1 MQEVHKV
8 PIVAPQFQGQFKG
21 DGSLLTNVG
30 SSALNPLV
38 QQVAQVSLTAA
49 NLIAMYTTPVNILP
63 APGAGKVLII
73 DAITFQ
79 FKHGSSQF
87 TGGGAVS
94 FVFHGTA
101 VTPHTG
107 TVAAG
112 VVQAASDD
120 VQYLGPNT
128 SAAVDLQT
136 AINLGLDI
144 KNATAAFA
152 AGNGTAIVTVWYS
165 VLTLG

>member
-1 MQEVHKV
+1 MIEVHKV
-8 PIVAPQFQGQFKG
+8 PIVAPQFQG
-21 DGSLLTNVG
+21 DGSQLTNVG

-38 QQVAQVSLTAA
+38 QQVKQVSLTAA
-49 NLIAMYTTPVNILP
+49 QLIAMYTTPVNILP

-73 DAITFQ
+73 DAIAFQ
-79 FKHGSSQF
+79 FKHGATQF
-87 TGGGAVS
+87 TGGGAVT

-107 TVAAG
+107 NVAAS
-112 VVQAASDD
+112 VIQAAADD
-120 VQYLGPNT
+120 VLYLGPNV
-128 SAAVDLQT
+128 SAAVDLQS

-165 VLTLG
+165 VLNLG

>member
-1 MQEVHKV
+1 MIEVHKV
-8 PIVAPQFQGQFKG
+8 PISAPQFQG
-21 DGSLLTNVG
+21 DGSLLTNIG

-38 QQVAQVSLTAA
+38 QQVKQVSLTAA
-49 NLIAMYTTPVNILP
+49 QLIAMYTTPVSILP

-73 DAITFQ
+73 DAIAFQ
-79 FKHGSSQF
+79 FKHGASQF
-87 TGGGAVS
+87 TGGGAVT

-107 TVAAG
+107 NVAAATI
-112 VVQAASDD
+112 QAAADD

-128 SAAVDLQT
+128 SAAIDLQT

>member
-1 MQEVHKV
+1 MIEVHKV
-8 PIVAPQFQGQFKG
+8 PISAPQFQG
-21 DGSLLTNVG
+21 DGSTLKNVG

-38 QQVAQVSLTAA
+38 QQVAQVTLTAA
-49 NLIAMYTTPVNILP
+49 QLQAMYAAPVSILP
-63 APGAGKVLII
+63 APAAGKLLII
-73 DAITFQ
+73 DAIAFQ
-79 FKHGSSQF
+79 FKHGATQF

-94 FVFHGTA
+94 FVYHGTA

-107 TVAAG
+107 SVAAA
-112 VVQAASDD
+112 VVTAAADD

-128 SAAVDLQT
+128 SAAIDLQT
-136 AINLGLDI
+136 AVNIGLDI

-152 AGNGTAIVTVWYS
+152 TGNGTAIVTVWYS

>member
-1 MQEVHKV
+1 MIEVHKV
-8 PIVAPQFQGQFKG
+8 PIVAPQFQG
-21 DGSLLTNVG
+21 DGSQLTNVG

-38 QQVAQVSLTAA
+38 QQVKQVSLTAA
-49 NLIAMYTTPVNILP
+49 QLIAMYTTPVSILP

-73 DAITFQ
+73 DAIAFQ
-79 FKHGSSQF
+79 FKHGATQF
-87 TGGGAVS
+87 TGGGAVT

-101 VTPHTG
+101 VTPHSG
-107 TVAAG
+107 NVAAS
-112 VVQAASDD
+112 VIQAAADD
-120 VQYLGPNT
+120 VLYLGPNV
-128 SAAVDLQT
+128 SAAVDLQS